1 MYEILLAL
9 HNITRWLVLAAA
21 VWALAR
27 AFMGWRNKSAW
38 TESDRKA
45 GLFYGIA
52 VDVQFLLG
60 LILSF
65 FSPIITGAFE
75 NLGQA
80 MQFAVQRFFI
90 AEHIPLMLVAL
101 IIIHITSSM
110 TKKAEDDAARHRR
123 SLIGYGLA
131 TLLIV
136 VAIPWTR
143 RLFPGL

>member
-21 VWALAR
+21 FWALAR

-65 FSPIITGAFE
+65 VSPIVTGAFE
-75 NLGQA
+75 DLGQA
-80 MQFAVQRFFI
+80 MQVAGLRYFI

-101 IIIHITSSM
+101 IVVHITSAM
-110 TKKAEDDAARHRR
+110 TKKADDDAARHRR
-123 SLIGYGLA
+123 SLVGYGLA
-131 TLLIV
+131 TLLIL
-136 VAIPWTR
+136 VAIPWAR

>member
-1 MYEILLAL
+1 MYEFLLAV

-38 TESDRKA
+38 TDTDRKA
-45 GLFYGIA
+45 GLFYGIS

-60 LILSF
+60 LLLSF
-65 FSPIITGAFE
+65 VSPIITGAFE
-75 NLGQA
+75 NLGAA

-110 TKKAEDDAARHRR
+110 AKKAADDTARHRR

-136 VAIPWTR
+136 VAIPWAR